1 MYTLREVPKR
11 DRLTKTTNLFLGDRY
26 AVLWPGNDEHKKLA
40 GNWDGMIIVYDGN
53 TVVRLNKDYNYYIM
67 TPGGVTFEKV
77 Q

>member
-11 DRLTKTTNLFLGDRY
+11 DRLTRTTNLSLGDCY
-26 AVLWPGNDEHKKLA
+26 TVVWPGNDHHKHLA
-40 GNWDGMIIVYDGN
+40 ADWDGMIIVYDN
-53 TVVRLNKDYNYYIM
+53 NKIVRLNPDNNYYIM